1 MWNGGFIEKDK
12 QIYPFRACKCWA
24 CNYPYNRGV
33 VSKLEPLKWF
43 NSTWIGPGICENVYT
58 GGVVEWV
65 FNHSI
70 LEPNNSRTA
79 RVEHWRATQYS
90 LLIKDCS
97 LDWAPPCIWPL
108 KCWFASLVDLII
120 ILNADTVKVTCLI
133 LDVILT
139 NGCASVF
146 KLIWFF
152 GWNTEQMSKIS
163 PLRILSNTTFFCWTV
178 AKATEVMESQYFW
191 FTFVVCNTKSLI
203 SDFSE
208 FDTLKE
214 MSCVNTIGLFN

>member
-43 NSTWIGPGICENVYT
+43 NSTWIGAGICENVYT

-120 ILNADTVKVTCLI
+120 ILCWYCKTDLSDTWCYTYKWLCLCVQMNMILWVKHTADQQNITTEKSYQI
-133 LDVILT
+133 L
-139 NGCASVF
+139 
-146 KLIWFF
+146 
-152 GWNTEQMSKIS
+152 
-163 PLRILSNTTFFCWTV
+163 P
-178 AKATEVMESQYFW
+178 
-191 FTFVVCNTKSLI
+191 
-203 SDFSE
+203 FSAE
-208 FDTLKE
+208 
-214 MSCVNTIGLFN
+214 

>member
-12 QIYPFRACKCWA
+12 RIYPFRACKCWA

-79 RVEHWRATQYS
+79 CVEHWRATQYS
-90 LLIKDCS
+90 LLIRDCS
-97 LDWAPPCIWPL
+97 LDWASPCIWPL

-120 ILNADTVKVTCLI
+120 ILKADTVKLTCLI
-133 LDVILT
+133 LDVKLT
-139 NGCASVF
+139 NDCACVF

-152 GWNTEQMSKIS
+152 GWNQRSITTKV
-163 PLRILSNTTFFCWTV
+163 LSNTAFSCWTV
-178 AKATEVMESQYFW
+178 AKATEIMESQYFW
-191 FTFVVCNTKSLI
+191 FAFVVYNTESLI
-203 SDFSE
+203 RDFSV
-208 FDTLKE
+208 FGTLFQGLKE
-214 MSCVNTIGLFN
+214 MSCINTIRLFN

>member
-1 MWNGGFIEKDK
+1 MWNGEFIEKDK
-12 QIYPFRACKCWA
+12 RIYPFRACKCWA

-90 LLIKDCS
+90 SLIRDCS
-97 LDWAPPCIWPL
+97 LNWTPPCIWL
-108 KCWFASLVDLII
+108 LECWFDSLVDLII
-120 ILNADTVKVTCLI
+120 ILNADTVKLTCLI
-133 LDVILT
+133 RDVKLT
-139 NGCASVF
+139 NDFSSMF
-146 KLIWFF
+146 KLIWVF
-152 GWNTEQMSKIS
+152 GWNTEQISKIW
-163 PLRILSNTTFFCWTV
+163 PLRSPIKYCLFLLNSCQGDWSHGKPVFLVHFLCVIQSPFLVIFVTLTL
-178 AKATEVMESQYFW
+178 YFRVW
-191 FTFVVCNTKSLI
+191 RKCPV
-203 SDFSE
+203 
-208 FDTLKE
+208 
-214 MSCVNTIGLFN
+214 